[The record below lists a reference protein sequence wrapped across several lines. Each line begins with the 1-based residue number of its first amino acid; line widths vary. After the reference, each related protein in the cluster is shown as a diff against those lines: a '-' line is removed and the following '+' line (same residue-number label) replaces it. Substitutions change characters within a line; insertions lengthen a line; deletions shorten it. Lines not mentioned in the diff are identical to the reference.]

1 LKAIL
6 ERENAM
12 VTYFE
17 NILQRGV
24 DRGIFRIKDPFLTA
38 NIIVYLL
45 ALEPLRG
52 WNLKKRYQVKE
63 IHEYLTDFILDRVLK
78 GSLRRKYG
86 FKTSRLSQEPQ
97 VRRRHP

>member
-1 LKAIL
+1 LPQIIQPVAKTM
-6 ERENAM
+6 RESKFGTQINNTDL
-12 VTYFE
+12 V
-17 NILQRGV
+17 QKGV
-24 DRGIFRIKDPFLTA
+24 DEGIFRVKDPFLTA

-78 GSLRRKYG
+78 RSAEG
-86 FKTSRLSQEPQ
+86 
-97 VRRRHP
+97 